1 MLSEKFDGVLSKTI
15 IEAKKALD
23 FAKGEGAIMSLSAS
37 WHRVAEGDKRKE
49 NVDMGEFTFLLVNE
63 GKPTQIDISFEKEK
77 FSKTVIDLSKDLGD
91 MSDEEQ
97 FAKQVKFLTDQEI
110 LNKIEKDG
118 RVQKALTKAKH
129 LRVYSMNFVIYDDK
143 YEAPIWT
150 VVLKNWPLTNYWK
163 REIPVTVEAIVE
175 GTRGKIISLAV
186 HVAQK

>member
-1 MLSEKFDGVLSKTI
+1 MLSEKVDGVLSKTI

-23 FAKGEGAIMSLSAS
+23 FAKEKGAIMTLSAS

-49 NVDMGEFTFLLVNE
+49 KVDMSEFTFLLVDE
-63 GKPTQIDISFEKEK
+63 GKPTQVDVSFEKEK
-77 FSKTVIDLSKDLGD
+77 FTKTVINLSKDLGD

-97 FAKQVKFLTDQEI
+97 FAKKVKFLTDQDV

-118 RVQKALTKAKH
+118 RVQKAITKAKH
-129 LRVYSMNFVIYDDK
+129 LRVYSMDFVIYDEK

-163 REIPVTVEAIVE
+163 RELPVTVEAKVE
-175 GTRGKIISLAV
+175 GTRGKILSLAV
-186 HVAQK
+186 NVAQK